1 MAEQL
6 VDLVVVEHTSTK
18 STEALVK
25 DIQHLIGDDSP
36 RTEFRLS
43 EALLF
48 NNGMA
53 SICEGLSIEQAQ
65 ILGQQLATIGVICEA
80 RATLQLVAK
89 EDEGETPSTAIYT
102 CPACGHTQPK
112 VKHNQQNKLDVCES
126 CGIVGERYQQKQ
138 RKHQILKEE
147 THKLEQSR
155 SQRIRDVLEKAKLA
169 EEAMMR
175 EEARRQLGITAKDNN
190 LPKIIAGFLLI
201 FIGIGA
207 LYYYNNKPVDP
218 KEKDAKQATTE
229 AKEADKQEKPAID
242 TAKSE
247 EALRKLSSQLAN
259 ALPTNASAANDPE
272 NSVAFVDQVST
283 EKEKAETQA
292 RLTAALKNDTQ
303 KPITPQ
309 AIQEKKVREATTTE
323 VIRAVEVEQVALP
336 RLPISADEHAENRRR
351 VKQLLR
357 LDEMDLAE
365 SIIGKVT
372 IPYAR
377 SLLLLDVVDWHLQNQ
392 RRDVALKFV
401 ERLNTELKQTKD
413 VEQQVLIMG
422 AISKAHLLLDEWD
435 LAGNTLQQAIAVSHK
450 VQPLPNQIN
459 LLARLAN
466 EQSLFGNQ
474 IAAHQII
481 EQASKI
487 ADKLPQDSQ
496 SETRSTVFSQI
507 ASSYAILTDFT
518 EANKLISKIPDS
530 TKRQKMVEFIDKLEH
545 RVDQVRAELQ
555 QQSASM
561 N

>member
-229 AKEADKQEKPAID
+229 TKEADKQEKPAID

-292 RLTAALKNDTQ
+292 RLTAALKDDTQ

>member
-65 ILGQQLATIGVICEA
+65 ILGQQLAAIGVICEA

-112 VKHNQQNKLDVCES
+112 VKPNQQNKLDVCES

-175 EEARRQLGITAKDNN
+175 EEVRRQLGITAKDNN

-201 FIGIGA
+201 FIGVGA
-207 LYYYNNKPVDP
+207 LYYYNNRPVDP
-218 KEKDAKQATTE
+218 KEKNAQQATTE
-229 AKEADKQEKPAID
+229 TKEADKQEKPAID

-247 EALRKLSSQLAN
+247 EALRKLSSQLTN
-259 ALPTNASAANDPE
+259 ALPANASAANDSE
-272 NSVAFVDQVST
+272 NPVAFVDQVSP

-292 RLTAALKNDTQ
+292 RLTAALKDDTQ

-309 AIQEKKVREATTTE
+309 AIQEKKVREAATTE
-323 VIRAVEVEQVALP
+323 VVHAVEVEQVALP

-365 SIIGKVT
+365 SIISKVT

-392 RRDVALKFV
+392 RRDLALKFV
-401 ERLNTELKQTKD
+401 ERLNTELKQTQD

-435 LAGNTLQQAIAVSHK
+435 LAGNTLQQAIAASHK

-481 EQASKI
+481 EQAGKI

-496 SETRSTVFSQI
+496 PEPRSTVFSQI
-507 ASSYAILTDFT
+507 VSSYAILTDFT
-518 EANKLISKIPDS
+518 EANKFISKIPDS